1 MPMKRWISLLLLL
14 GLLCGLIPAAGAEKL
29 GKYDAIL
36 VSGITD
42 FGELVENPDTRATMA
57 AVLLLDY
64 YLLGTEHPELTGEL
78 SQEGEC
84 RIGLYG
90 NYHVEAYYPRQD
102 GQWLNLF
109 SDPEGG
115 ALTVYVTSG
124 ADSSYYRIPTQEVIQ
139 ELQDLAEYLMAGDEG
154 QGAQPTAT
162 PKPAAKPAAQAA
174 GDVPDVF
181 GFLSGKVEA
190 GQWAEEGE
198 SDYNTRY
205 VFYSYD
211 NWSDPF
217 VDATPYLRELES
229 GKYPF
234 TLVDTTVDD
243 YSSAG
248 GGVYTTY
255 YYRYTGSK
263 SVTPMRMSEKK
274 AHTLYHLVVRCS
286 KHARDDHFCIS
297 VRMSPELTYAG
308 KDNRVEGNG
317 PGTNHNAD
325 PNPNSNPR
333 STSKPLR
340 THCSKC
346 HGDGKITCS
355 RCDGKG
361 GKYIYDNSTRSTG
374 RTWENCSKC
383 KGAGKVECP
392 NCGGDGWVND

>member
-1 MPMKRWISLLLLL
+1 MRKWLAALLT
-14 GLLCGLIPAAGAEKL
+14 LCLFIGTAVGAPAEKL
-29 GKYDAIL
+29 GEYSAPL

-42 FGELVENPDTRATMA
+42 FQTLVEDPEGRGLMA
-57 AVLLLDY
+57 AALLMDY
-64 YLLGTEHPELTGEL
+64 YLLGQEHPELSGDL
-78 SQEGEC
+78 SREGEC

-90 NYHVEAYYPRQD
+90 SYHVEAYYPRTD
-102 GQWLNLF
+102 GTWLNLF
-109 SDPEGG
+109 SDPEDGK
-115 ALTVYVTSG
+115 LTVFVTSAG
-124 ADSSYYRIPTQEVIQ
+124 PSDSYHSIPTPEVLSAL
-139 ELQDLAEYLMAGDEG
+139 EDLLDYLIPEDGDDS
-154 QGAQPTAT
+154 AQPTAA
-162 PKPAAKPAAQAA
+162 PQSAAPA

-181 GFLSGKVEA
+181 GSLSGKVEA
-190 GQWAEEGE
+190 GQWAEQGEG
-198 SDYNTRY
+198 DHNTHY

-234 TLVDTTVDD
+234 TRVDEKVDD
-243 YSSAG
+243 YSGTG

-263 SVTPMRMSEKK
+263 AVTPMRYSEKK
-274 AHTLYHLVVRCS
+274 AHTLYHLVVTCS
-286 KHARDDHFCIS
+286 KHAADDHFCIS
-297 VRMSPELTYAG
+297 VKMSPELVYAG

-325 PNPNSNPR
+325 PNPNPSPR
-333 STSKPLR
+333 TTSKPLR
-340 THCSKC
+340 TSCHKC
-346 HGDGKITCS
+346 HGDGKVDCS

-374 RTWENCSKC
+374 RTWEYCSKC
-383 KGAGKVECP
+383 GGDGKVECT

>member
-1 MPMKRWISLLLLL
+1 MKRWISMLLLI

-36 VSGITD
+36 VSGFTD
-42 FGELVENPDTRATMA
+42 FKELVENPDTRGIMA
-57 AVLLLDY
+57 AALLLDY

-90 NYHVEAYYPRQD
+90 SYHVEAYYPRLD
-102 GQWLNLF
+102 GSWLNLF

-115 ALTVYVTSG
+115 ALTVFVTSSG
-124 ADSSYYRIPTQEVIQ
+124 PDSSYYRIPTSEVTR
-139 ELQDLAEYLMAGDEG
+139 ELQDLAEYLTADDDG
-154 QGAQPTAT
+154 QGAQPAAT
-162 PKPAAKPAAQAA
+162 QKPAAQAA

-181 GFLSGKVEA
+181 GSLAGKVEA
-190 GQWAEEGE
+190 GQWAEQGE
-198 SDYNTRY
+198 NDYNTHY

-211 NWSDPF
+211 NWSDAF
-217 VDATPYLRELES
+217 VDGTVYIRELES

-234 TLVDTTVDD
+234 TLADSKVDD
-243 YSSAG
+243 YSGTG

-263 SVTPMRMSEKK
+263 AVTPMRYSEKK
-274 AHTLYHLVVRCS
+274 AHTVYHLVVTCS
-286 KHARDDHFCIS
+286 KHALDDHFCIS
-297 VRMSPELTYAG
+297 VKMSPELTYAG

-325 PNPNSNPR
+325 PNPAPNPR
-333 STSKPLR
+333 PTSKPLR
-340 THCSKC
+340 TPCHKC
-346 HGDGKITCS
+346 HGDGKVDCS

-374 RTWENCSKC
+374 RTWQYCSKC
-383 KGAGKVECP
+383 GGDGKVECTT
-392 NCGGDGWVND
+392 CGGDGWLND